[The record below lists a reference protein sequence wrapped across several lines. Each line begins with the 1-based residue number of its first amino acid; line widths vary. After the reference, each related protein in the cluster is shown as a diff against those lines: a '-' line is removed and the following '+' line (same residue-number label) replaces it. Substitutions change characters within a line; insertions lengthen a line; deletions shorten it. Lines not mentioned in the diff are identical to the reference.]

1 MLSCHGRLRASRKPF
16 NQKEGASPKRTRFQV
31 LNSIERQGGMQDI
44 PANVHTKHSGLRRSC
59 RMCSTALKSVHT
71 LCAGCTTLL
80 GFLLRLRLRL
90 RLQLCLQLCLAGG
103 GCAEPAVSTNSS
115 SGGGYSSKCIASNIS
130 SQPSA
135 SLLLVCKTP
144 VPALRR
150 ASRISCRMCITA
162 LRSVHTLCAGCATL
176 LGCLLRLRLRL
187 RLCLRLCAAGG
198 GCAEPA
204 VSTSSS
210 SGGG

>member
-1 MLSCHGRLRASRKPF
+1 MLSCHGRLRASRRRF

-59 RMCSTALKSVHT
+59 RMCSTALRSVHT

-103 GCAEPAVSTNSS
+103 GCAEPAVSTTKQRKSPMSS
-115 SGGGYSSKCIASNIS
+115 STQALRK
-130 SQPSA
+130 QPPMQHTKG
-135 SLLLVCKTP
+135 SLLSKAMACDRERVT
-144 VPALRR
+144 
-150 ASRISCRMCITA
+150 
-162 LRSVHTLCAGCATL
+162 HATKRQDL
-176 LGCLLRLRLRL
+176 
-187 RLCLRLCAAGG
+187 
-198 GCAEPA
+198 
-204 VSTSSS
+204 S
-210 SGGG
+210 